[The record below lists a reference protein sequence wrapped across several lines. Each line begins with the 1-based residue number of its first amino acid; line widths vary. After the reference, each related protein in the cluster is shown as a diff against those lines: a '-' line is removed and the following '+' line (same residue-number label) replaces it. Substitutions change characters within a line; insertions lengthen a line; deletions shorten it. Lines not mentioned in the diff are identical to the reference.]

1 MSYAYAIAN
10 KLAGLSASAFTWAT
24 GPSDATRLYLND
36 GSMEAQMVCG
46 SRASNNSVVIDLG
59 SAMSIAG
66 VAILNSNIAEASVPT
81 MLIEAADNSAITTNA
96 VTPKSG
102 TTLNLSAPNQKEHVL
117 QFSAVS
123 KRYWRITW
131 GWGGSFNLKV
141 GEIFLYAAP
150 TVFTRTAVYG
160 GLSEE
165 EEIITADSQGQNG
178 AHRAAFIAGPI
189 REKRFAFA
197 DWTESEKNELFTFW
211 RATRGP
217 VTPALF
223 IQSYET
229 GSAAAAVA
237 QQECLFGKFEKA
249 RLKWNLTDFT
259 IYGTDEMVLRSLS
272 REVGS

>member
-10 KLAGLSASAFTWAT
+10 KLTGLAASAFTWAT
-24 GPSDATRLYLND
+24 GPSTSARAYLND
-36 GSMEAQMVCG
+36 GLMEAQYECG
-46 SRASNNSVVIDLG
+46 DRASNNSVVIDLG

-66 VAILNSNIAEASVPT
+66 VAILNSNIAQASVPT
-81 MLIEAADNSAITTNA
+81 MLIEAADNSAITTNP

-102 TTLNLSAPNQKEHVL
+102 TTLNLLAPNQKEHVL

-131 GWGGSFNLKV
+131 GWGGTFNLKL

-150 TVFTRTAVYG
+150 TVLTRTGVYG
-160 GLSEE
+160 GVSEE
-165 EEIITADSQGQNG
+165 EEIIAAESQGQNG
-178 AHRAAFIAGPI
+178 AHRSAFIAGPI

-211 RATRGP
+211 RATRGH

-223 IQSYET
+223 VQSYET
-229 GSAAAAVA
+229 GSTAAAVA
-237 QQECLFGKFEKA
+237 EQECIFAKFEKA
-249 RLKWNLTDFT
+249 RLKWNLTDYSV
-259 IYGTDEMVLRSLS
+259 YGTDELVLRSLA
-272 REVGS
+272 REVGA